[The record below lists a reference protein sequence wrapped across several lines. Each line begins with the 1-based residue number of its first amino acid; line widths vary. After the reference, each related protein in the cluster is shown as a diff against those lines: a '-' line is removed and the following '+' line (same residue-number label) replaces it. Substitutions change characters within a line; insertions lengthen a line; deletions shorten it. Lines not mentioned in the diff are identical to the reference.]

1 MTSTCGGIRWGR
13 AEGQYL
19 FKLITSGCKAC
30 VYVHTYL
37 CLVFIVHTCGKE
49 DMWGSVI
56 VYASLHMS
64 VHRHG
69 FYWYKHTRLW
79 CDSAWASV
87 WPPRVHPW
95 PAALLMA
102 CSSRS
107 ASLTFQLWR
116 FWHASGSMTRQLHIS
131 LLPAQ
136 PVICQRLT
144 TKPQLAS
151 DHFWQIIYLL
161 VCLPVTHTHSHRD
174 LFSVF
179 LRETVPLPPLPPLL
193 LLTHPSSYR

>member
-1 MTSTCGGIRWGR
+1 MFSVYSAYVWERGHVRERDRVCKSAHER
-13 AEGQYL
+13 AQTRIL
-19 FKLITSGCKAC
+19 LIQTHTLVMWFCMSEC
-30 VYVHTYL
+30 V
-37 CLVFIVHTCGKE
+37 
-49 DMWGSVI
+49 
-56 VYASLHMS
+56 A
-64 VHRHG
+64 
-69 FYWYKHTRLW
+69 
-79 CDSAWASV
+79 
-87 WPPRVHPW
+87 PRVHPW

-193 LLTHPSSYR
+193 LLTHPSSCR